1 MFHVEQTA
9 AEAKKALA
17 AFADPVR
24 ASNSNWFFK
33 TGPGEYGEGDI
44 FIGATVPQVR
54 SVGKA
59 FKDLPLDQLEEL
71 AQSPIHEERLMA
83 AHIMAGRFAKL
94 KPTLANSA
102 LRQELFDFYLRLGL
116 EQRWNNWDLIDT
128 SAPYFGCWLVENP
141 NPDLLE
147 DLANS
152 ESLWDRRMAVMFTFA
167 HIRAGIFEP
176 TLRIARILH
185 NDKQDLIHK
194 AVGWML
200 REVGNRNIEALRVYL
215 EEMGATMART
225 QLRYAIEKL
234 EPAER
239 AHFMGLA
246 KVARNR

>member
-1 MFHVEQTA
+1 MIQEELTA
-9 AEAKKALA
+9 VEAKKALA
-17 AFADPVR
+17 AFADSVR
-24 ASNSNWFFK
+24 AKSSNWFFK

-54 SVGKA
+54 SVGKR

-83 AHIMAGRFAKL
+83 AHILAARFARL
-94 KPTLANSA
+94 KPTEQNRAQ
-102 LRQELFDFYLRLGL
+102 RQELFNFYLRLGL

-128 SAPYFGCWLVENP
+128 SAPYFGGWLVENP
-141 NPDLLE
+141 NPELLE

-152 ESLWDRRMAVMFTFA
+152 ESLWDRRLAILFTFA
-167 HIRAGIFEP
+167 HIRAGISDP
-176 TLRIARILH
+176 TLQLAGILH

-200 REVGNRNIEALRVYL
+200 REMGKRDIDALRAYL

-246 KVARNR
+246 KVQRNR